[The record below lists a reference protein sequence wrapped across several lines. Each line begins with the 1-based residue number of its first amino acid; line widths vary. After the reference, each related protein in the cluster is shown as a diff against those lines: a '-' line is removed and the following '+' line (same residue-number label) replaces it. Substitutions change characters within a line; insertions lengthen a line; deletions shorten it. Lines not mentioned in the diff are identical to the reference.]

1 MPTGA
6 AGRFDL
12 SGVRV
17 NDCQYQ
23 TEIDQRLVRPMAGLL
38 WLVLV
43 VVVALLLANFVNA
56 AVGGIVGLILA
67 VLVFLL
73 VIREADHVA

>member
-1 MPTGA
+1 
-6 AGRFDL
+6 
-12 SGVRV
+12 
-17 NDCQYQ
+17 
-23 TEIDQRLVRPMAGLL
+23 MAGLL